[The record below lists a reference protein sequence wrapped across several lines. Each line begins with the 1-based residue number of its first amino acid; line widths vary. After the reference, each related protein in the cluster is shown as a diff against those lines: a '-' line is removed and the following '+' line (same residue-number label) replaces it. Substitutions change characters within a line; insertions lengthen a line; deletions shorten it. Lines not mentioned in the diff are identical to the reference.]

1 MVGNL
6 AIDGVEY
13 QLNNEF
19 QEQATQLAEVLSL
32 DQVESAALL
41 LEGQRKSDALD
52 RPALV
57 CAVIQFHERRSF
69 LVDSLRL
76 LLKIRLDDE
85 ADEGL
90 RTFATEALE
99 NILRSKESQRV
110 DSPTFATKCLTAMA
124 DIMQWLERV
133 GEHAQKVA
141 ALGRVSTPDVD
152 EIMGFQQQQLTQQ
165 HESLGA
171 IVQQLVRAGYAAE
184 ADFRKLQEHMR
195 QVHKW
200 NSLAVHYVPSWIQF
214 SCSFGSSEGRM
225 SRETATE
232 LHQAIMDSREQR
244 PWPLRNL
251 QAAATLFWLAEYNS
265 WYFDQATDTPAEK
278 SEASREAS
286 ARDNALTKA
295 LYDGA
300 FQCILSIC
308 SSCKPGDWYGSAR
321 IALIRSLLGDTPN
334 LPSEPASISPYFCD
348 ILMEQFE
355 SFTQSF
361 ISNMPDTLRKFKL
374 DEEDQRKRN
383 LASFQPIL
391 QDDVSQQDRHLERFF
406 VIMSYACEG
415 RPNAA
420 VVYWEDP
427 ESNLYGFLQ
436 WFSRRVSTPLIGAFC
451 EMFRS
456 ISEGEENAGSA
467 HSFLLEDAQVPASRN
482 RRATSL
488 SWFQIFEELD
498 FYASK
503 VRESPGSAP
512 AAPSTF
518 PGRPKPVESN
528 EPETPVMLECYL
540 RLTAH
545 LCHQSEVVRSWLL
558 GHSTFRMLETAFLL
572 CHSTVPSRVR
582 ACAFACLQAA
592 LTGKS
597 KELSDTVWASLD
609 HWVSHGFTQGVQ
621 LSRPTRSNL
630 GSANWAEEV
639 TFDTISIDFGETI
652 AFVSLL
658 QQLVASP
665 YEAQFL
671 SDALPFPEQLG
682 SSYRMPGI
690 EPYVDLVM
698 GKIFSVKI
706 PQLEPS
712 AQAAVLASK
721 TLHFAETCLE
731 TFNERLL
738 NLTNRSD
745 KNFDGCL
752 DTSSLSAYVRL
763 HPFARVIEWF
773 FNEKVVAVLFR
784 LAHQDICDILVSQED
799 SPRMEALQR
808 AINVMTLVM
817 GLQSTFL
824 DIVRPIIKTQS
835 TGRRQPVISPAIA
848 TFEDCVSTNIRV
860 IADLAYYCGS
870 GNKGLALASIELLK
884 RFSES
889 RKLNA
894 AQPWNGSR
902 HALNRLTAVLQQ
914 NHDVE
919 PVARALIQSMEV
931 DERELNLGPESS
943 EFIIKSA
950 ILGFLESTLSAHA
963 DQPTLAHTLLGF
975 ECAASS
981 VTIIPNGL
989 FAKRMSL
996 FHAILDLSLEY
1007 PAALDGSFVDWC
1019 VTLKSKASR
1028 VVQLLWLSP
1037 LTSEHVLVDM
1047 RLGGSFFAEWLRISP
1062 FEPDARFEG
1071 LETRDPTFLFL
1082 HGAPTFQKLLTLRSM
1097 LLSYAG
1103 TELRSIA
1110 KRRLPSL
1117 NTEVVGTLLGK
1128 TVTGA
1133 GEVSNAAIF
1142 DLLDFLE
1149 MEPPSIASGP
1159 QVELLAGVD
1168 LDACVDSG
1176 PADSKSFNMKLLEQ
1190 LLILTEHHFRKS
1202 GVIKD
1207 EATEDKYL
1215 LEVQDVCAYANGW
1228 NNSQA
1233 LDRARITTL
1242 EAWADLV
1249 TLLVMNQQ
1257 IDGNNRT
1264 TLVLQLF
1271 QLIAPKMEQYAYSNR
1286 PEGLVFARLTQMLFS
1301 NLDLS
1306 SDEVADGRAVE
1317 VAQSRLL
1324 QLFNNCL
1331 TAITNPDATPALR
1344 EALYNICYE
1353 YLTRLSSVQSSDKEI
1368 LGAIV
1373 EAGDGMIDV
1382 ICDDAYGGSGA
1393 VRVAAS
1399 LFLACMA
1406 ELASRLK
1413 DTYIV
1418 KSLSRNN
1425 FLLVL
1430 VDSIRDIPAELTRG
1444 NPQDIPLL
1452 LASFNGRL
1460 AMLLALCATG
1470 VGAGQVVAAG
1480 LFTAVAESGLF
1491 ATDPDLGL
1499 AMDDPAALRRFYELI
1514 VNVLQVVVTILLSSG
1529 LQNKQALSL
1538 VRSFLAQNRPLMVGI
1553 FKRQAG
1559 VVAYEK
1565 RAAEAEAEGPLK
1577 AAAELYVLLISMT
1590 GFLEVSAPLFDSM
1603 YQPLLTSLQ
1612 LEDKR
1617 DPMPGRRTVFT

>member
-1 MVGNL
+1 M
-6 AIDGVEY
+6 EY
-13 QLNNEF
+13 EVNNEF
-19 QEQATQLAEVLSL
+19 QEQATQLSEVLSL
-32 DQVESAALL
+32 DQVESAAWL

-52 RPALV
+52 RPPLV

-85 ADEGL
+85 ADEAL
-90 RTFATEALE
+90 KTSISEALE
-99 NILRSKESQRV
+99 HILRSKESRGA
-110 DSPTFATKCLTAMA
+110 DSPTFATKCLNAMA
-124 DIMQWLERV
+124 DIRQWLARV

-165 HESLGA
+165 HESLGS
-171 IVQQLVRAGYAAE
+171 IVQQLVKAGYAAE
-184 ADFRKLQEHMR
+184 ADFRKLQDQMH
-195 QVHKW
+195 QVDKW
-200 NSLAVHYVPSWIQF
+200 NSLAVHYVPSWTQF

-232 LHQAIMDSREQR
+232 LHQSIMESREQR

-251 QAAATLFWLAEYNS
+251 QAATTLFWLAEYNS
-265 WYFDQATDTPAEK
+265 WFFDLATDTQSGDSK
-278 SEASREAS
+278 ASREAT
-286 ARDNALTKA
+286 ARDNALMKA
-295 LYDGA
+295 LHDGA

-321 IALIRSLLGDTPN
+321 IALIRSLLGDAPN

-348 ILMEQFE
+348 LLMEQFE

-383 LASFQPIL
+383 LASFQPVMR
-391 QDDVSQQDRHLERFF
+391 DDVAQHDRHLERFF
-406 VIMSYACEG
+406 VIMSYAEEG
-415 RPNAA
+415 RPSAAA
-420 VVYWEDP
+420 VFWEDP

-456 ISEGEENAGSA
+456 ISEGEENAGGA
-467 HSFLLEDAQVPASRN
+467 HNFLLEDAQIPASRN

-488 SWFQIFEELD
+488 SWSQIFEELE

-512 AAPSTF
+512 AAPSTY

-558 GHSTFRMLETAFLL
+558 GHSTFRLLDTIFLL

-582 ACAFACLQAA
+582 ACAFTCAKAA

-597 KELSDTVWASLD
+597 KELSDTVWTSLD
-609 HWVSHGFTQGVQ
+609 QWVSHGFTHGVQ
-621 LSRPTRSNL
+621 LSRPTRTNL

-639 TFDTISIDFGETI
+639 TFDTISIDFDETV

-658 QQLVASP
+658 QELVASP
-665 YEAQFL
+665 HEAQLF

-712 AQAAVLASK
+712 SQAAVLASK
-721 TLHFAETCLE
+721 ILHFAETCLE

-738 NLTNRSD
+738 NLTKRSD
-745 KNFDGCL
+745 KNFDDCL
-752 DTSSLSAYVRL
+752 NTSSLSAYVRS
-763 HPFARVIEWF
+763 HPFARMIEWF

-784 LAHQDICDILVSQED
+784 LAHQDISDVLVSQED

-808 AINVMTLVM
+808 AISIMILVM
-817 GLQSTFL
+817 DLQSTFL
-824 DIVRPIIKTQS
+824 DIVRPIIKIQS
-835 TGRRQPVISPAIA
+835 TSRHKPVISPAIA

-870 GNKGLALASIELLK
+870 GNKNLALSSIELLK

-902 HALNRLTAVLQQ
+902 HGLNRLTAVLQQ

-950 ILGFLESTLSAHA
+950 ILNFLESTLSAHP

-975 ECAASS
+975 ECSAAS
-981 VTIIPNGL
+981 VTISPNGL

-1007 PAALDGSFVDWC
+1007 PAALEGSYVDWC
-1019 VTLKSKASR
+1019 VTLKSQAAHI
-1028 VVQLLWLSP
+1028 VQLLWLSP

-1047 RLGGSFFAEWLRISP
+1047 RLGGTFFAEWLRISP
-1062 FEPDARFEG
+1062 FDPNVRFEG
-1071 LETRDPTFLFL
+1071 LQTRDPSFLFL
-1082 HGAPTFQKLLTLRSM
+1082 HGAPTFQKLLKLRST
-1097 LLSYAG
+1097 LVSFAS

-1110 KRRLPSL
+1110 KKILPTL

-1133 GEVSNAAIF
+1133 GEISNAAIF

-1149 MEPPSIASGP
+1149 MEPSNIAFGP
-1159 QVELLAGVD
+1159 QVELLAGID
-1168 LDACVDSG
+1168 LEACVDSG
-1176 PADSKSFNMKLLEQ
+1176 PGDSKSFNMQLLEQ

-1207 EATEDKYL
+1207 EAVEEKYI
-1215 LEVQDVCAYANGW
+1215 LEVQEICAYANGW

-1233 LDRARITTL
+1233 LSRARIETL

-1249 TLLVMNQQ
+1249 TLVVINPQ
-1257 IDGNNRT
+1257 IDGNDRT

-1271 QLIAPKMEQYAYSNR
+1271 QLIAPKMEQYAYSDK

-1306 SDEVADGRAVE
+1306 SDEVADGRAAE
-1317 VAQSRLL
+1317 IAQARLF

-1331 TAITNPDATPALR
+1331 TAITNPDASPALR

-1353 YLTRLSSVQSSDKEI
+1353 YLTRLSSMQSSDKEI

-1382 ICDDAYGGSGA
+1382 ICDDAYGSAGA

-1406 ELASRLK
+1406 ELASRLQ
-1413 DTYIV
+1413 DTYLV
-1418 KSLSRNN
+1418 TSLSRNN
-1425 FLLVL
+1425 FLIVL
-1430 VDSIRDIPAELTRG
+1430 IDSIRDIPAELTRG
-1444 NPQDIPLL
+1444 HPQDVPLL

-1460 AMLLALCATG
+1460 AMLLALCATAA
-1470 VGAGQVVAAG
+1470 GAGAVVAAG
-1480 LFTAVAESGLF
+1480 LFAAVAESGLF

-1499 AMDDPAALRRFYELI
+1499 GLDDPAALRRFYELV

-1529 LQNKQALSL
+1529 LQNRQAMGL
-1538 VRSFLAQNRPLMVGI
+1538 VRAFLAQNRPLMVGV
-1553 FKRQAG
+1553 FKRQAR

-1565 RAAEAEAEGPLK
+1565 AAAEAEAEGPLK
-1577 AAAELYVLLISMT
+1577 AAAELYVLLITMT
-1590 GFLEVSAPLFDSM
+1590 GFLEVNAYSRRYHES
-1603 YQPLLTSLQ
+1603 LLTFHSS
-1612 LEDKR
+1612 
-1617 DPMPGRRTVFT
+1617 RTNENQYLDGERSSRELLV